1 MSHEHRTSSS
11 SPLAGL
17 TRRDLVKSIV
27 YAGGAVVFAGYG
39 RYEKAAAQDTV
50 RLSQWYHQ
58 YGEAGTEDAARRYAE
73 QYTTENPGVEI
84 EVVWVPGDYEGQ
96 ALPAALLTD
105 EGPDVYESHTSF
117 ALVKAGQVEALDD
130 LYTEEV
136 KADFHPNNLMDNTVN
151 GKLYAVKMIDD
162 MGLLY
167 YRKSLL
173 EGAGIAPP
181 QTMDEL
187 IAATKA
193 LDSGRQKGLFIGN
206 DGGIAA
212 LNAIAPWSAGTDF
225 VDPATNKI
233 ILDPARAAL
242 SFQKVK
248 ELNDSGALLVGS
260 PTDWWDPS
268 AFTQGLAAMQWTGLW
283 AMPGVVAGV
292 ADDFGVL
299 PWPKLDDQ
307 GTPATFWDGWSE
319 MVNPRGQNKNIPEA
333 KKFVNWLWIQKTDLQ
348 QDWALSYGFHVPPRQ
363 SAAAAAEPLKSGPA
377 SEAVTFLNSYGKIM
391 PPQWTAAM
399 GTMLNDSIAN
409 IIKNGADANAEITA
423 LIGRLQTELDAVTA
437 P

>member
-1 MSHEHRTSSS
+1 MSYENRMS
-11 SPLAGL
+11 SPLASL

-39 RYEKAAAQDTV
+39 RYDKAAAQGNV

-58 YGEAGTEDAARRYAE
+58 YGEAGTEDAARRYAA
-73 QYTTENPGVEI
+73 QYTTENPGVEV

-173 EGAGIAPP
+173 EGAGVAPP

-187 IAATKA
+187 IAAAKA

-283 AMPGVVAGV
+283 AMPGIVAGV

-307 GTPATFWDGWSE
+307 GSPATFWDGWSE
-319 MVNPRGQNKNIPEA
+319 MVNPRGENKNIPEA
-333 KKFVNWLWIQKTDLQ
+333 KKFVNWLWIQKSDLQ

-399 GTMLNDSIAN
+399 GTRLNDSIAN

-437 P
+437 A